1 MTTCMTRWTL
11 VALILSA
18 FLLGPSSAQ
27 QTAEPPLADPPPGA
41 RQRAPQT
48 AEPPLAAPNASA
60 PNVGA
65 PNVGAPNVAVPTDA
79 RAQLTETVGLLSGLY
94 LYQTYLNVGLLADGK
109 AERLY
114 DEKAARAVLKSV
126 LTPLDAVHN
135 QLSRIGTL
143 AETAADRDAAA
154 RLLQV
159 VGLLRRQGQ
168 ELVAF
173 WDTGR
178 AADGARYEATRQEVW
193 RQLSALLKLD
203 QR

>member
-1 MTTCMTRWTL
+1 MTSCMTRWVV

-18 FLLGPSSAQ
+18 FLLAPSSAQ
-27 QTAEPPLADPPPGA
+27 RSSAQTTAEPPLADPPGAGA
-41 RQRAPQT
+41 RQRAPQIV
-48 AEPPLAAPNASA
+48 ESPVGV
-60 PNVGA
+60 PNVG
-65 PNVGAPNVAVPTDA
+65 VPNVAVPTDP

-135 QLSRIGTL
+135 QLSRIGAM

-154 RLLQV
+154 RLLHV

-168 ELVAF
+168 ELVTF

-178 AADGARYEATRQEVW
+178 AADGARYEATRQEAW
-193 RQLSALLKLD
+193 RQLSVLLKLD
-203 QR
+203 KR

>member
-1 MTTCMTRWTL
+1 MTSCLTRWVV

-27 QTAEPPLADPPPGA
+27 QTAEPPLADPPGAGA

-48 AEPPLAAPNASA
+48 VKPPLARPG
-60 PNVGA
+60 VG
-65 PNVGAPNVAVPTDA
+65 VPNVAVPADP

-135 QLSRIGTL
+135 QLSRIGAM

-154 RLLQV
+154 RLLHV

-168 ELVAF
+168 ELVTF

-178 AADGARYEATRQEVW
+178 AGDGARYEATRQEAW

>member
-1 MTTCMTRWTL
+1 TSSTQGREPGARPSLLENAMAACMTRWVV

-18 FLLGPSSAQ
+18 FLLAPSSAQ
-27 QTAEPPLADPPPGA
+27 QTTAEPPLADPPAAGA

-48 AEPPLAAPNASA
+48 VEPPLAT
-60 PNVGA
+60 PNVG
-65 PNVGAPNVAVPTDA
+65 VPNVAVPADP

-135 QLSRIGTL
+135 QLSRIGAM

-154 RLLQV
+154 RLLHV

-168 ELVAF
+168 ELVTF
-173 WDTGR
+173 
-178 AADGARYEATRQEVW
+178 
-193 RQLSALLKLD
+193 
-203 QR
+203 